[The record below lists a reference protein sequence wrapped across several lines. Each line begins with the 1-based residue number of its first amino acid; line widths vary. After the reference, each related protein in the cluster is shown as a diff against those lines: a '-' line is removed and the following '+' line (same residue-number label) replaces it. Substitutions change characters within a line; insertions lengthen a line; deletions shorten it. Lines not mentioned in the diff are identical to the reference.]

1 MEKKIK
7 ELEKIIKYGFKKS
20 SLLEKALT
28 HKSLNSDINN
38 EKLEFLGDRVLGLVI
53 SETLLEK
60 YPNEKEGIIDKKFA
74 NLVNKKTW
82 SLIAKKINL
91 KKFILLGST
100 HKKIERSADK
110 ISSDC
115 LEALVGAIYLDG
127 GFKSVEKFIF
137 TFWEEYLLKSTVTL
151 IDAKTKLQ
159 EFSLKKFKELPKYT
173 FFKKTGPQH
182 RPLFKT
188 EVQIPNSKKIVGI
201 GSSKKNA
208 QQNAASKL
216 LKVLNI
222 WFGKTNVI
230 YFQKEN
236 LEKTQIL

>member
-7 ELEKIIKYGFKKS
+7 ELEKIIKYNFKKP

-28 HKSLNSDINN
+28 HKSLDNNINN

-53 SETLLEK
+53 SEKLLDK
-60 YPNEKEGIIDKKFA
+60 FPDEKEGIIDKKFA
-74 NLVNKKTW
+74 NLVNKKTCL
-82 SLIAKKINL
+82 LIAKKINL
-91 KKFILLGST
+91 KKFILLGSS
-100 HKKIERSADK
+100 HKKLERSADK

-115 LEALVGAIYLDG
+115 LEAIVGAIYLDG
-127 GFKSVEKFIF
+127 GLKSVEKFILN
-137 TFWEEYLLKSTVTL
+137 FWKEFLLKSTVTL
-151 IDAKTKLQ
+151 IDSKTKLQ

-188 EVQIPNSKKIVGI
+188 EVQIPNSKKIAGI

-208 QQNAASKL
+208 QQNAAAKL
-216 LKVLNI
+216 LKILNI
-222 WFGKTNVI
+222 
-230 YFQKEN
+230 
-236 LEKTQIL
+236 

>member
-7 ELEKIIKYGFKKS
+7 ELEKIIKYNFKKS

-28 HKSLNSDINN
+28 HKSFNNNINN

-53 SETLLEK
+53 SEKLLEK
-60 YPNEKEGIIDKKFA
+60 YPDEKEGIIDKKFA
-74 NLVNKKTW
+74 NLVNKKTCL
-82 SLIAKKINL
+82 LIAKKINL
-91 KKFILLGST
+91 KKFILLGAS
-100 HKKIERSADK
+100 HKKLERSADK

-115 LEALVGAIYLDG
+115 LEAIVGAIYLDG
-127 GFKSVEKFIF
+127 GLRSVEKFIF
-137 TFWEEYLLKSTVTL
+137 IFWEEYLLRSTVTL
-151 IDAKTKLQ
+151 IDSKTKLQ
-159 EFSLKKFKELPKYT
+159 EFSLKKFKELPKYV

-208 QQNAASKL
+208 QQNAAAKL
-216 LKVLNI
+216 LKILNI
-222 WFGKTNVI
+222 
-230 YFQKEN
+230 
-236 LEKTQIL
+236 